1 MAKVKVDM
9 TGVESFTRCEE
20 GKHPMIIKNL
30 ELKQNNSGD
39 DMLVA
44 TLEVTAG
51 ESKGARVLD
60 NYTITPKALWKLKQV
75 LEAIG
80 GFKTDGK
87 LVLDTDKM
95 LNRPFIGE
103 VSHEEY
109 NGQIRARMQNY
120 LKTGAQPTPAKPA
133 PAAAAAAKPEAAVAD
148 DDEDW
153 DEA

>member
-9 TGVESFTRCEE
+9 TGVEAFTRCEE

-30 ELKQNNSGD
+30 EMKQTQSGD

-44 TLEVTAG
+44 TVEVTAG
-51 ESKGARVLD
+51 ESKGARVID
-60 NYTITPKALWKLKQV
+60 NYTLTPKALWKLKQV

-95 LNRPFIGE
+95 LNKPFIGE

-120 LKTGAQPTPAKPA
+120 LKAGAQPAKAAAPKATEA
-133 PAAAAAAKPEAAVAD
+133 PAAD
-148 DDEDW
+148 DDDDW